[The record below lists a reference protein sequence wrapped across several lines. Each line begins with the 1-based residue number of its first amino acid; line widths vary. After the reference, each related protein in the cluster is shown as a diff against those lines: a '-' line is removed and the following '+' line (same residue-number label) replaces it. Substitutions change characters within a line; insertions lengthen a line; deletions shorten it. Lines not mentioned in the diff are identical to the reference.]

1 MKWDRGA
8 PEDGELRLVRP
19 YAMTAG
25 RTRAQA
31 GHLAIEAL
39 IVATPSGLAAEG
51 LRYEARKIMDLCG
64 LPVSVAEIAGRL
76 RVPLGTARVLIG
88 DLIVDGYIEVHQP
101 GLGASESER
110 PDIQLLERVLDGLSA
125 L

>member
-1 MKWDRGA
+1 VKWDRGA

-25 RTRAQA
+25 RTRARS

-39 IVATPSGLAAEG
+39 VVAVESEEAPD
-51 LRYEARKIMDLCG
+51 LRYEAREIMAMCVS
-64 LPVSVAEIAGRL
+64 PVSLAEIAGRL
-76 RVPLGTARVLIG
+76 RVPLGTARVLVG
-88 DLIVDGYIEVHQP
+88 DLVADGLVRVHQRE
-101 GLGASESER
+101 ADDESR
-110 PDIQLLERVLDGLSA
+110 PDVRLLERVLDGLSA